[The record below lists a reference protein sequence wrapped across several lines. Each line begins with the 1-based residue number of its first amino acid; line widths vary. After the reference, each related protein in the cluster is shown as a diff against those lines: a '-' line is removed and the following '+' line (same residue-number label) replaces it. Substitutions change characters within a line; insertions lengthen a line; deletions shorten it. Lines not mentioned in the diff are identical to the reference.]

1 MPDRVVLAY
10 SGGLDTSVC
19 LYWLREEYGY
29 EVHTLTL
36 DLGAQPDLE
45 AARQR
50 AKAAGVTEP
59 LIVDAREEFLRDF
72 VFPALKANARYEGQY
87 PLATALSRPLIARH
101 LVEAAIARGAS
112 AVAHGCTGKG
122 NDQVRF
128 DVSVAALAPQLK
140 VIAPVRDKGGK
151 LTREEELEL
160 LQAHGLD
167 FPMRKSSPYSTDE
180 NLWGR
185 SIEAGALED
194 AWLQPPEDAYLWT
207 KPIEAT
213 PNEPRF
219 IEVGF
224 EEGLPV
230 RLDGEVVSALALVT
244 ELNRLA
250 GEHGTGRIDHIEN
263 RLVGIKSRE
272 VYEAPAATVLLTAHE
287 ALEALTLSKEQMRF
301 KASVAQQYAD
311 LVYNGLWFT
320 AHREDLQAYVDST
333 QRYVTGTVRVRLHKG
348 NATVVGRR
356 SPYALYQESLATYSA
371 GDTYDHAAAAGFI
384 RIWGLP
390 VRTQTQQQRKGRQN
404 PPSSSGRGSG

>member
-50 AKAAGVTEP
+50 AKAAGVAEP

-356 SPYALYQESLATYSA
+356 SPYGLYQESLATYSA

-390 VRTQTQQQRKGRQN
+390 VRTQTQQQRKGRQS
-404 PPSSSGRGSG
+404 PPSPSGRGSG

>member
-1 MPDRVVLAY
+1 
-10 SGGLDTSVC
+10 
-19 LYWLREEYGY
+19 
-29 EVHTLTL
+29 
-36 DLGAQPDLE
+36 
-45 AARQR
+45 
-50 AKAAGVTEP
+50 
-59 LIVDAREEFLRDF
+59 
-72 VFPALKANARYEGQY
+72 
-87 PLATALSRPLIARH
+87 
-101 LVEAAIARGAS
+101 VEAALARGAS

-160 LQAHGLD
+160 LHTHGLD

-185 SIEAGALED
+185 SIEAGVLED

-213 PNEPRF
+213 PETPRF
-219 IEVGF
+219 IEISF
-224 EEGLPV
+224 AEGLPAG
-230 RLDGEVVSALALVT
+230 LDGEVVSGLALVT

-250 GEHGTGRIDHIEN
+250 GEHGIGRIDHIEN

-301 KASVAQQYAD
+301 KAIVAQQYAD

-371 GDTYDHAAAAGFI
+371 GDTYDHAAAEGFI

-390 VRTQTQQQRKGRQN
+390 VRTQTERQRKGQ
-404 PPSSSGRGSG
+404 